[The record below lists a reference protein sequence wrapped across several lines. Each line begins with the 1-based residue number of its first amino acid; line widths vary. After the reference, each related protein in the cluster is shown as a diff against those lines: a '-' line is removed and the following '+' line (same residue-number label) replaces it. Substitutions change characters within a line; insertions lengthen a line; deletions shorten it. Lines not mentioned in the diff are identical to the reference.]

1 MIADGILAP
10 LRQPDILDCI
20 ANLSS
25 DEVFT
30 PPALANQVLDLL
42 PDSIWSNPEIK
53 ILDPCSKSG
62 VFLREAAKRLM
73 AGLSGAIPDEDA
85 RREHVFRNMLFGI
98 AITELT
104 AMISRRS
111 VYYTKDATTEWSIVP
126 FHNPQGNIQFQRGTH
141 EYRSGRCIHCGAPEG
156 SLDRGEHLENHAYQF
171 IHLPLKKVKAMKF
184 DVVIGNP
191 PYQLKDDGYGASASP
206 IYHLFVERAKA
217 LKPRYL
223 SMIIPARWYSGGKGL
238 DGFRA
243 SMLKDH
249 RMRELVDMPKLFDAF
264 PGVKIRGGV
273 CYFLWDRE
281 YDGSCTV
288 RTLWDGEQ
296 VGDARSRYL
305 DQYDVLIRRNEAVSV
320 LEKVKAYRVGG
331 EAEGTFDT
339 MVLSSKPFGLRTN
352 FHGKAKAD
360 GLNDPVRFY
369 GSKRITWVERDE
381 ITQNRPAI
389 DQWKVLMSAVQ
400 GTSAAIETKFLSN
413 PIISGPGEACSETY
427 IVAGVFPDRETAENC
442 ASLLRTRFARFL
454 VSLRKPA
461 QHASKDVYAFIPMVP
476 LDRSW
481 TDEDL
486 YERYGLNEEEIAF
499 IEYTVHEMP
508 PREPVTAQVS

>member
-1 MIADGILAP
+1 MISDGILAP
-10 LRQPDILDCI
+10 MRQPDILDCI

-42 PDSIWSNPEIK
+42 PSSTWSDPDIK

-73 AGLSGAIPDEDA
+73 TGLSESFPDEGV
-85 RREHVFRNMLFGI
+85 RREHIFRNMLFGI

-126 FHNPQGNIQFQRGTH
+126 VDQPQGNIEFQRGNH
-141 EYRSGRCIHCGAPEG
+141 KYQSGRCVYCGAPEG

-171 IHLPLKKVKAMKF
+171 IHLPLKKVKEMKF

-281 YDGSCTV
+281 HDGECTV

-305 DQYDVLIRRNEAVSV
+305 DQFDVLIRRNEAVSV
-320 LEKVKAYRVGG
+320 LEKVKAYRVDGN
-331 EAEGTFDT
+331 AEGTFDQI
-339 MVLSSKPFGLRTN
+339 VSSRKPFGFATN
-352 FHGKAKAD
+352 FHGQTD
-360 GLNDPVRFY
+360 QSGLQDPIKIY
-369 GSKRITWVERDE
+369 GSKKVTWIERDVIKHNIE
-381 ITQNRPAI
+381 GV
-389 DQWKVLMSAVQ
+389 DMWKVLMSAVQ

-413 PIISGPGEACSETY
+413 PIVAGPGEACSETY
-427 IVAGVFPDRETAENC
+427 ILAGQFPDQETAENC
-442 ASLLRTRFARFL
+442 ASLLRTRLARFL

-461 QHASKDVYAFIPMVP
+461 QHASKDVYGFIPMVP
-476 LDRSW
+476 LDRAW

-499 IEYTVHEMP
+499 IEYTVHKMP
-508 PREPVTAQVS
+508 PREPITARVS

>member
-1 MIADGILAP
+1 MTDGILEP

-42 PDSIWSNPEIK
+42 PPEIWADPDIK

-73 AGLSGAIPDEDA
+73 DGLGEAIPDEDE
-85 RREHVFRNMLFGI
+85 RRLHIFHNMLFGI

-104 AMISRRS
+104 SLISRRS

-126 FHNPQGNIQFQRGTH
+126 FDKPQGNIEYRRGKH
-141 EYRSGRCIHCGAPEG
+141 EYKSGKCVKCGAPEG
-156 SLDRGEHLENHAYQF
+156 SLDRGDHLENHAYQF
-171 IHLPLKKVKAMKF
+171 IHLPLKKVKQMKF
-184 DVVIGNP
+184 DVIIGNP

-238 DGFRA
+238 DRFRA
-243 SMLKDH
+243 SMLTDH

-281 YDGSCTV
+281 HDGECTV

-296 VGDARSRYL
+296 VGDARARYL
-305 DQYDVLIRRNEAVSV
+305 DQYDVLIRRNEAVSI
-320 LEKVKAYRVGG
+320 LEKVKAYRVDG
-331 EAEGTFDT
+331 EPEGTFDSI
-339 MVLSSKPFGLRTN
+339 VLSSKPFGLRTN
-352 FHGKAKAD
+352 FHGKAKPD
-360 GLNDPVRFY
+360 GLDDPIRFY

-381 ITQNRPAI
+381 ITQNAHAI

-413 PIISGPGEACSETY
+413 PIVSGPGEACSETY
-427 IVAGVFPDRETAENC
+427 IVAGVFPDQASAENC
-442 ASLLRTRFARFL
+442 ASLLRTRLARFL

-461 QHASKDVYAFIPMVP
+461 QHASKDVYRFIPSVP
-476 LDRSW
+476 LDRRW
-481 TDEDL
+481 TDDEL
-486 YERYGLNEEEIAF
+486 YERYELNEEEIAF
-499 IEYTVHEMP
+499 VEQTVHEMP
-508 PREPVTAQVS
+508 LREPSAAIK